1 MDNQDFIDKITKRYM
16 DTHGYDLPKNM
27 NFVDGKPSQLWL
39 KPSSEL
45 APFMIFTQK
54 GMSPIVDS
62 DFWNRITTFF
72 NNFFG
77 KTDKKLILQS
87 LIKYV
92 RENGENYSEQEFDTI
107 YGPYIKN
114 YVSTSKLRDWWNDDL
129 FKIVD

>member
-45 APFMIFTQK
+45 VPFMIFTQK

-62 DFWNRITTFF
+62 YFWNRITTFF

-114 YVSTSKLRDWWNDDL
+114 YVYPSKLRDWWNDDL